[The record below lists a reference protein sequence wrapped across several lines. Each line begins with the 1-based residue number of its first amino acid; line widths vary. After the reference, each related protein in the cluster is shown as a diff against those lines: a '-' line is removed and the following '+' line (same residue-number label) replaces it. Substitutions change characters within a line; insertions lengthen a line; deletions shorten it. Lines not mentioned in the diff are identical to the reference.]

1 MKTFLFKHNLPVKK
15 CAADLGISTSY
26 LYQILKKERKPSL
39 ALAIKI
45 EKYTNGEV
53 SIANLLDVQEELGK
67 PEFLNERQRFIENLV
82 EKRLKPLQQQLQ
94 SIDKRLKKLE
104 VP

>member
-1 MKTFLFKHNLPVKK
+1 MKNFLFKHNIPVKK

-45 EKYTNGEV
+45 EKYSKGEV
-53 SIANLLDVQEELGK
+53 TIPNLLDVQEELEN
-67 PEFLNERQRFIENLV
+67 PDFLNERQISIEKIV
-82 EKRLKPLQQQLQ
+82 EKKLEPLVQQLQ
-94 SIDKRLKKLE
+94 SIDKRLKKIE
-104 VP
+104 NS

>member
-39 ALAIKI
+39 VLAIKI

-53 SIANLLDVQEELGK
+53 SISSLLDVQAELENPG
-67 PEFLNERQRFIENLV
+67 FLHEHQSFIEKLV
-82 EKRLKPLQQQLQ
+82 EKKLEPLRKQLQ
-94 SIDKRLKKLE
+94 NIDKRLKKFE
-104 VP
+104 AC